1 MRSAIRSLEP
11 DLMAKK
17 EKTRSTKTTPA
28 PKTDP
33 SRIVRVH
40 ALISGR
46 VQGIFY
52 RASARSEA
60 IKRNLIGWV
69 KNTSDGKVELIA
81 QGPKHEVDDFLDW
94 CRSGPMLAEVTEV
107 EVTLEE
113 PKDDLAGFEVKE
125 YLAGMA
131 TAAKNAITGMIGP
144 R

>member
-1 MRSAIRSLEP
+1 MT
-11 DLMAKK
+11 KK
-17 EKTRSTKTTPA
+17 GKTRSDKPA
-28 PKTDP
+28 LSDKIDP
-33 SRIVRVH
+33 SRIVRAH

-60 IKRNLIGWV
+60 IKRKLIGWV
-69 KNTSDGKVELIA
+69 RNTSDGKVELIV

-94 CRSGPMLAEVTEV
+94 CRSGPMLADVTEV
-107 EVTLEE
+107 ELTFEE
-113 PKDDLAGFEVKE
+113 PNDDLTGFEVKE

-131 TAAKNAITGMIGP
+131 TAAKNAITEMIGQ